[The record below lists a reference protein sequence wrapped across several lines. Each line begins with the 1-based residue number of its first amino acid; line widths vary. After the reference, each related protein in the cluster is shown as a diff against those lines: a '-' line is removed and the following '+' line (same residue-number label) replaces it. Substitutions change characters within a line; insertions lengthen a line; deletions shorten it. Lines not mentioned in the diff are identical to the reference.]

1 MIKIFVKVQNFIIK
15 KYRNDMEKRILLT
28 EGMFTGLC
36 KMGFMKFEN
45 DTQIT
50 FTSREITQLC
60 KGEVLDKSVIGWSET
75 TIYQFL
81 LQDIEIDTINE
92 ILKRSPIFSDLSGNF

>member
-1 MIKIFVKVQNFIIK
+1 MFVKVQNFTTK
-15 KYRNDMEKRILLT
+15 NYKNDMEKRILLT

-36 KMGFMKFEN
+36 KMGFMKFDN

-60 KGEVLDKSVIGWSET
+60 KGEVLNKSVIGWSET
-75 TIYQFL
+75 TNYQFL
-81 LQDIEIDTINE
+81 LQDISFEMINE
-92 ILKRSPIFSDLSGNF
+92 ILKRSPIFSDLSGNFLN